1 MVCARASVLNLQF
14 NILSKLS
21 TLRKEVSQ
29 VEIGEEEVQQR
40 IDNFLVRTFK
50 GVPKSHVYR
59 LLRTGQVRV
68 NSGRIDADYRLQLG
82 DMVRLP
88 PVRTAQAS
96 VTTWDAP
103 ADPLAVVL
111 EDEALLVVDKPAGL
125 AVHGGSGISS
135 GIIEQLR
142 AQRPQARFLE
152 LVHRLDRDTSGL
164 LMVAK
169 KRSALT
175 EMHRQLREGE
185 IEKRYLALVLGPWRN
200 ARQRVKA
207 PLLRYLTQ
215 EGERRVSVDAQGQSA
230 DTLFLLQKAWP
241 QFALLE
247 AQLGTGRTH
256 QIRVHLSH
264 LGFPIAGDSKYG
276 HANRNK
282 ALNKRGL
289 HRMFLHAAK
298 LSFTHPIKKEKIHL
312 GAPLPKE
319 LADFLSLLEQD
330 DG

>member
-1 MVCARASVLNLQF
+1 M
-14 NILSKLS
+14 S

-29 VEIGEEEVQQR
+29 VEIGEEEAQQR

-68 NSGRIDADYRLQLG
+68 NSGRIDADYRLQQG
-82 DMVRLP
+82 DVVRLP
-88 PVRTAQAS
+88 PVRTAQAPLAEGA
-96 VTTWDAP
+96 AP
-103 ADPLAVVL
+103 GDPLPIVL
-111 EDEALLVVDKPAGL
+111 EDDALLVVDKPAGL

-135 GIIEQLR
+135 GVIEQLR

-185 IEKRYLALVLGPWRN
+185 VEKHYLALVLGHWRN
-200 ARQRVKA
+200 AKQRVRA

-215 EGERRVSVDAQGQSA
+215 EGERRVSVDAEGQSA

-276 HANRNK
+276 DTEKNK
-282 ALNKRGL
+282 ALKKRGL
-289 HRMFLHAAK
+289 HRLFLHAAK
-298 LSFTHPIKKEKIHL
+298 LSFVHPVKKEKIHL
-312 GAPLPKE
+312 GAPLPRE
-319 LADFLSLLEQD
+319 LADFMGRLEQD